1 MPTDRDKKIGHFRI
15 TTLLQLIISMIIL
28 FVIPVFPDHIEKSS
42 YRIGII
48 SLILVSAYLIESKNN
63 RYFIVALFLLITRS
77 ISLFFDFD
85 YLIIFQDILTVIFF
99 AWISV
104 KLVLQMMIKGSGVE
118 VLLEAISGFLL
129 LCIALTFIM
138 SAIQFFDPN
147 AFFLAGNPLTS
158 SLYLASLNSY
168 YVVITYTTVGYGDI
182 IPMTDL
188 ARVFSKLT
196 ALTGQIYIS
205 IVIAI
210 LIGKYSQ
217 SINKTI

>member
-1 MPTDRDKKIGHFRI
+1 
-15 TTLLQLIISMIIL
+15 
-28 FVIPVFPDHIEKSS
+28 
-42 YRIGII
+42 
-48 SLILVSAYLIESKNN
+48 
-63 RYFIVALFLLITRS
+63 
-77 ISLFFDFD
+77 
-85 YLIIFQDILTVIFF
+85 
-99 AWISV
+99 
-104 KLVLQMMIKGSGVE
+104 MIKGSGVE
-118 VLLEAISGFLL
+118 VLLEAISGYLL

>member
-1 MPTDRDKKIGHFRI
+1 
-15 TTLLQLIISMIIL
+15 MIIL

-118 VLLEAISGFLL
+118 VLLEAISGYLL

>member
-1 MPTDRDKKIGHFRI
+1 
-15 TTLLQLIISMIIL
+15 MIIL

-42 YRIGII
+42 YRIGIL

-118 VLLEAISGFLL
+118 VLLEAISGYLL